1 MKTCFLRNL
10 AITVLFA
17 GAMQAATIT
26 WDFST
31 GTVGNVGSSTEIFTS
46 GGFSVTANGFAA
58 NTVARNLFGK
68 ASGGDENGLGL
79 VDTVDNELSGNNFIQ
94 LDLSALTGF
103 TNFKIAFNSTTD
115 EGWQVFNCSASGT
128 VCATSLLTGN
138 NEGTLNSISVGNVTG
153 SGRYLDVKAT
163 SGNVLLYKLTA
174 DTPSVP
180 EPSSLSFM
188 LLSGILLCTVS
199 FLKAKRA

>member
-31 GTVGNVGSSTEIFTS
+31 GTVGNVGSSTAIFTKD
-46 GGFSVTANGFAA
+46 GFNVTASGFAA
-58 NTVARNLFGK
+58 NAVARNLFGK

-128 VCATSLLTGN
+128 VCATSLLTGS

-163 SGNVLLYKLTA
+163 SG
-174 DTPSVP
+174 
-180 EPSSLSFM
+180 
-188 LLSGILLCTVS
+188 
-199 FLKAKRA
+199 KRSAL

>member
-17 GAMQAATIT
+17 GAIQAATIT

-31 GTVGNVGSSTEIFTS
+31 GTVGNVGSSTEIFTKD
-46 GGFSVTANGFAA
+46 GFNVTASGFAA
-58 NTVARNLFGK
+58 NAVARNLFGK

-180 EPSSLSFM
+180 EPSTISFM
-188 LLSGILLCTVS
+188 VLSGILLCGVS
-199 FLKAKRA
+199 FFKAKRA

>member
-31 GTVGNVGSSTEIFTS
+31 GTVGNVGSSTEIFTKD
-46 GGFSVTANGFAA
+46 GFNVTASGFAA
-58 NTVARNLFGK
+58 NAVARNLFGK

-180 EPSSLSFM
+180 EPSTISFM
-188 LLSGILLCTVS
+188 VLSGILLCGVS
-199 FLKAKRA
+199 FFKAKRA

>member
-31 GTVGNVGSSTEIFTS
+31 GTVGNVGSSTAIFTKD
-46 GGFSVTANGFAA
+46 GFNVTASGFAA
-58 NTVARNLFGK
+58 NAVARNLFGK

-180 EPSSLSFM
+180 EPSTISFM
-188 LLSGILLCTVS
+188 VLSGILLCGVS
-199 FLKAKRA
+199 FFKAKRA

>member
-17 GAMQAATIT
+17 GAIQAATIT

-31 GTVGNVGSSTEIFTS
+31 GTVGNVGSSTAIFTKD
-46 GGFSVTANGFAA
+46 GFNVTASGFAA
-58 NTVARNLFGK
+58 NAVARNLFGK

-128 VCATSLLTGN
+128 VCATSLLTGS

-180 EPSSLSFM
+180 EPSTISFM
-188 LLSGILLCTVS
+188 VLSGILLCGVS
-199 FLKAKRA
+199 FFKAKRA

>member
-1 MKTCFLRNL
+1 MKTCFLQNL
-10 AITVLFA
+10 VITVLFA

-26 WDFST
+26 WNFST
-31 GTVGNVGSSTEIFTS
+31 GTVGNVGSSTEIFNS
-46 GGFSVTANGFAA
+46 GGFNVTANGFAA

-79 VDTVDNELSGNNFIQ
+79 VDTSDNELSGNNFIQ
-94 LDLSALTGF
+94 LDLSALSGF

-115 EGWQVFNCSASGT
+115 EGWQVFNCAASGT

-153 SGRYLDVKAT
+153 TGRYLDVKAT
-163 SGNVLLYKLTA
+163 SGNVLLFKLTA

-180 EPSSLSFM
+180 EPSTISFM
-188 LLSGILLCTVS
+188 VLSGILLCGVS
-199 FLKAKRA
+199 FFKAKRA

>member
-31 GTVGNVGSSTEIFTS
+31 GTVGNVGSSTEIFTKD
-46 GGFSVTANGFAA
+46 GFNVTASGFAA
-58 NTVARNLFGK
+58 NAVARNLFGK

-128 VCATSLLTGN
+128 VCATSLLTGS

-180 EPSSLSFM
+180 EPSTISFM
-188 LLSGILLCTVS
+188 VLSGILLCGVS
-199 FLKAKRA
+199 FFKAKRA

>member
-1 MKTCFLRNL
+1 MHKFVLRSL
-10 AITVLFA
+10 ILSVLCGGAIHA
-17 GAMQAATIT
+17 STIT

-46 GGFSVTANGFAA
+46 GGFSVTANGFAS
-58 NTVARNLFGK
+58 NTIARNLFGK
-68 ASGGDENGLGL
+68 NGTGDEKGLGL

-103 TNFKIAFNSTTD
+103 TNFKIAVNSTTE

-128 VCATSLLTGN
+128 VCATSLLTGT

-153 SGRYLDVKAT
+153 AGRYLDVKAT
-163 SGNVLLYKLTA
+163 DGNVLLFKLTA
-174 DTPSVP
+174 DTASVP
-180 EPSSLSFM
+180 EPST
-188 LLSGILLCTVS
+188 GILLLLSAGLLAGVRV
-199 FLKAKRA
+199 LKFKQR

>member
-17 GAMQAATIT
+17 GAIQAATIT

-31 GTVGNVGSSTEIFTS
+31 GTVGNVGSSTAIFTKD
-46 GGFSVTANGFAA
+46 GFNVTASGFAA
-58 NTVARNLFGK
+58 NAVARNLFGK

-180 EPSSLSFM
+180 EPSTISYM
-188 LLSGILLCTVS
+188 VLSGILLCGVS
-199 FLKAKRA
+199 FFKAKRA